1 MTTNIVGINPH
12 GGKLVNRIIK
22 KDPAGLFSISI
33 NQDMANDVENI
44 ADGIFSPLEGF
55 LGQEDFERVISKGRL
70 ANEVAWTMP
79 TVLDVDDETAKKM
92 KEAGDVLLKDPQGT
106 GMAIL
111 HVEETFSF
119 DKEKMVLGVYGTVDT
134 KHPGVE
140 KTNAMKEILVSGR
153 IDLIQRPEE
162 TEIRKFRMTPSQT
175 RKVFEDSGWKTIV
188 AFQTRNPPH
197 VAHEMLQKTA
207 ITTRDGVFV
216 NPLVGRKKSGDF
228 VDQVIVKCYETLI
241 KHYYPQN
248 RCKLA
253 TLHTEMKY
261 AGPKEAIHHAIM
273 RQNYGCTHIIIGRD
287 HAGVGNYYDPFAAH
301 KIFDYYPDLEI
312 TPVFFPAFFY
322 CKKCLTYTNQKACP
336 HDVELREQISGTKL
350 REMIQEG
357 KTPSEFI
364 LRPEVSKI
372 ILDFDKPFVD

>member
-1 MTTNIVGINPH
+1 MTDNIVGIKPH
-12 GGKLVNRIIK
+12 GGKLVNRFTK
-22 KDPAGLFSISI
+22 KDPSGLFSITI
-33 NQDMANDVENI
+33 TEDLANDVENI
-44 ADGIFSPLEGF
+44 SDGIFSPLEGF
-55 LGQEDFERVISKGRL
+55 LGQQDFERVISKGRL
-70 ANEVAWTMP
+70 TNELAWTMP

-92 KEAGDVLLKDPQGT
+92 KETGDVLLKNPEGT
-106 GMAIL
+106 GVAIL
-111 HVEETFSF
+111 NVEETFSF
-119 DKEKMVLGVYGTVDT
+119 DKEKMAKGVYGTTDI
-134 KHPGVE
+134 KHPGVA
-140 KTNAMKEILVSGR
+140 KTHSLKDVLVGGK
-153 IDLIQRPEE
+153 IDFIQRPKE
-162 TEIRKFRMTPSQT
+162 TEIRKFRLTPQQT
-175 RKVFEDSGWKTIV
+175 RKIFQEAGWKKIV

-216 NPLVGRKKSGDF
+216 NPLIGKKKSGDF
-228 VDQVIVKCYETLI
+228 VDAVIVKCYETLI
-241 KHYYPQN
+241 EHYYPQN

-301 KIFDYYPDLEI
+301 KIFDDYPDLEI
-312 TPVFFPAFFY
+312 TPIFFPAFFY
-322 CKKCLTYTNQKACP
+322 CKKCLTFTNQKGCP
-336 HDVELREQISGTKL
+336 HDVESREQISGTKL

-357 KTPSEFI
+357 KSPSEFI

-372 ILDFDKPFVD
+372 ILGYDKPFVD

>member
-12 GGKLVNRIIK
+12 GGKLVNRITK

-70 ANEVAWTMP
+70 TNELAWTMP

-92 KEAGDVLLKDPQGT
+92 KEAGDVLLKNPQGT

-119 DKEKMVLGVYGTVDT
+119 DKEKMALGVYGTVDT

-140 KTNAMKEILVSGR
+140 KTHAMKEILVSGK

-175 RKVFEDSGWKTIV
+175 RKVFEDSRWKTIV

-207 ITTRDGVFV
+207 ITTRDGVFI

-241 KHYYPQN
+241 KYYYPQN

-336 HDVELREQISGTKL
+336 HDVELREQISGTRL

>member
-12 GGKLVNRIIK
+12 GGKLVNRITK

-55 LGQEDFERVISKGRL
+55 LGQEDLERVISKGRL

-92 KEAGDVLLKDPQGT
+92 KEAGDVLLKNPQGT

-175 RKVFEDSGWKTIV
+175 RKVFEDAGWKTIV